1 MDKSREMA
9 ATIAGAIIGGVA
21 GYLFFTEHGRSVRL
35 QIEPALEDFS
45 WELVGFRNTIQK
57 AARLASEGWKLLHDT
72 LDEDGRLP
80 GRYPGG
86 QTSPFAG
93 HTHVR

>member
-1 MDKSREMA
+1 MA

-57 AARLASEGWKLLHDT
+57 AARLASEGWKLVSDALGEGD
-72 LDEDGRLP
+72 DRPPKYGNSR
-80 GRYPGG
+80 
-86 QTSPFAG
+86 QTAPF
-93 HTHVR
+93 